1 VTNSSSQLYNVEI
14 LSRVVSYYMTNT
26 TRAKRA
32 SIKVGELELDIFMLP
47 NGDYALSQTQVAEA
61 VGNDEISYR
70 HFLAGKSPQALPYKG
85 FRSDKLA
92 VEGNNRKINVVPIEI
107 AIAFWTKEAIA
118 KNVNAILLLSAC
130 AIEAIERRADKVFN
144 QKRTEEEY
152 NERLKARMSG
162 KAARRQLTDSIN
174 DYIAKH
180 PELSDNKVKWLYKN
194 TTDRLYKLLFGKIK
208 KVLADELKL
217 EELESFRDHLTVVQL
232 RQLEALEDLMTRLI
246 DHFDIYPLEAAEE
259 ASRRYLIK

>member
-1 VTNSSSQLYNVEI
+1 
-14 LSRVVSYYMTNT
+14 M
-26 TRAKRA
+26 
-32 SIKVGELELDIFMLP
+32 
-47 NGDYALSQTQVAEA
+47 
-61 VGNDEISYR
+61 
-70 HFLAGKSPQALPYKG
+70 
-85 FRSDKLA
+85 
-92 VEGNNRKINVVPIEI
+92 
-107 AIAFWTKEAIA
+107 
-118 KNVNAILLLSAC
+118 LSAC

-232 RQLEALEDLMTRLI
+232 RHLEALEDLMTRLI

>member
-1 VTNSSSQLYNVEI
+1 M
-14 LSRVVSYYMTNT
+14 VSYYMTNT
-26 TRAKRA
+26 TKAKRA
-32 SIKVGELELDIFMLP
+32 SIKVGELELDVFMLP
-47 NGDYALSQTQVAEA
+47 NGDYTLSQTQVAEA
-61 VGNDEISYR
+61 VEKEEFAFRD
-70 HFLAGKSPQALPYKG
+70 FLKGKSPQALPYKG
-85 FRSDKLA
+85 FKAGKQSVEGSKGKINIIPVDLA
-92 VEGNNRKINVVPIEI
+92 V
-107 AIAFWTKEAIA
+107 AFWTKEAIA

-152 NERLKARMSG
+152 NERLEARMSG

-180 PELSDNKVKWLYKN
+180 PELSENKAKWLYKN

-208 KVLADELKL
+208 KVLVEELKL

-232 RQLEALEDLMTRLI
+232 RHLEALEDLMTRLI
-246 DHFDIYPLEAAEE
+246 DRFDIYPLEAAEE
-259 ASRRYLIK
+259 ASTRYLIK